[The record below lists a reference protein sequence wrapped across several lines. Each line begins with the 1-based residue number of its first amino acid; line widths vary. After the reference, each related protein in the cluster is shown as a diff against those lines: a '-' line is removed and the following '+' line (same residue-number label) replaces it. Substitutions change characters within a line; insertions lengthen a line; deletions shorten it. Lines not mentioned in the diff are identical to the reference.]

1 MKVYTVTG
9 SEDGLINIY
18 SSFKRASDRAKSYVT
33 ASNDGGWWADVIE
46 ENNLVRFNGESANA
60 YVESWYT
67 E

>member
-33 ASNDGGWWADVIE
+33 MNNDGGWQADV
-46 ENNLVRFNGESANA
+46 LYDSCVRFNGESANA